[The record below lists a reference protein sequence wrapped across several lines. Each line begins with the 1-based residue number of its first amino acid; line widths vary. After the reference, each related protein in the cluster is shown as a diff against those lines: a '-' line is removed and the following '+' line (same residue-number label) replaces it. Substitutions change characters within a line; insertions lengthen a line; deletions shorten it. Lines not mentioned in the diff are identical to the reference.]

1 MFVVHGSLSPDADSE
16 ALVENSDP
24 VLIALF
30 LVIMPA
36 ISVLLLV
43 WAKRKGWW

>member
-1 MFVVHGSLSPDADSE
+1 LWCTVHSARTSIQR

-30 LVIMPA
+30 LVIMPE